1 MTGTLLAHTNAT
13 IVAAAPG
20 TGGLQGWISD
30 NIVPLILLGIAIVM
44 LWIGG
49 KGDNAGVARRGVGLI
64 IGLVA
69 LGIALTPGA
78 GARVGAFF
86 AQLITG

>member
-1 MTGTLLAHTNAT
+1 MTVVESVSAHVLAQG
-13 IVAAAPG
+13 PG

-30 NIVPLILLGIAIVM
+30 NIVPLILLGIAIIM

-49 KGDNAGVARRGVGLI
+49 RGDNAGVARRGVGLI